1 MRTIRLSQKQ
11 TNYPPNK
18 IHSLGNDIKQ
28 YFTLEYRNIKLRQ
41 KNTQNVYISNI
52 IYKTKPLQLYKY
64 AGKKQ
69 TTYVHIE
76 IMKDMV
82 RLMSVQDVTKGTY
95 IYTLVFIRYSDNVK
109 VRLT

>member
-41 KNTQNVYISNI
+41 KNTQNLYISNTI
-52 IYKTKPLQLYKY
+52 CVLGAINNFPDV
-64 AGKKQ
+64 
-69 TTYVHIE
+69 VHAHWC
-76 IMKDMV
+76 
-82 RLMSVQDVTKGTY
+82 
-95 IYTLVFIRYSDNVK
+95 
-109 VRLT
+109 LT

>member
-41 KNTQNVYISNI
+41 KNTQNLYISNT
-52 IYKTKPLQLYKY
+52 IYY
-64 AGKKQ
+64 
-69 TTYVHIE
+69 
-76 IMKDMV
+76 
-82 RLMSVQDVTKGTY
+82 
-95 IYTLVFIRYSDNVK
+95 
-109 VRLT
+109 

>member
-41 KNTQNVYISNI
+41 RILK
-52 IYKTKPLQLYKY
+52 
-64 AGKKQ
+64 
-69 TTYVHIE
+69 
-76 IMKDMV
+76 
-82 RLMSVQDVTKGTY
+82 TY
-95 IYTLVFIRYSDNVK
+95 IFQILFIKLSHCNYINMQEKS
-109 VRLT
+109 RLRMFI